1 MIQRVF
7 RIVLVL
13 VTAFIAAVLIGGF
26 LTPSEWRSESSIEI
40 EAPIT
45 DVYEQVNTLKHWPSW
60 TAWNPEVYPDL
71 QITFSGAESGP
82 GARYQWFDGAMHGEL
97 AIHQA
102 AANESITYTVT
113 MDDGEFEMDC
123 GFTFADGAAVSVQWA
138 CWGESGNNPVARLMM
153 KFYEPMMRKDFERG
167 LQQLKA
173 KLEAGA

>member
-26 LTPSEWRSESSIEI
+26 MTPSAWRSEANIQI
-40 EAPIT
+40 QAPLST
-45 DVYEQVNTLKHWPSW
+45 VYQQVNTLNQWPSW

-71 QITFSGAESGP
+71 SISFSGPESGV
-82 GARYQWFDGAMHGEL
+82 GARYQWFDGAMHGEV
-97 AIHQA
+97 AIHA
-102 AANESITYTVT
+102 ASINESINYTVT

-123 GFTFADGAAVSVQWA
+123 GFTFSDGSPVSVQWA
-138 CWGESGNNPVARLMM
+138 CWGDSGSNPVARLMM
-153 KFYEPMMRKDFERG
+153 KFYEPMMQKDFDIG

-173 KLEAGA
+173 KLEASY